1 MIYEYVFMF
10 LGYGFGRTG
19 GWGKMVGL
27 GKMIMMSSELYSL
40 RIKHWKYKL

>member
-1 MIYEYVFMF
+1 MIYELCVFV
-10 LGYGFGRTG
+10 LGYVLG
-19 GWGKMVGL
+19 GWAAGGKMVGL